1 MKFRLALLLAA
12 LLLAAP
18 VLPALAAAPEN
29 HEEHASQGAP
39 TELVFKWINFIVIF
53 GGGGYLAG
61 GLLKRKFAEMRQGIQ
76 NQIADARRQREDSQQ
91 RLAEIEQRLS
101 RLQQEIEAMRKEA
114 AANAA
119 AEKQRIRDAA
129 AREAQRLLATTRAEI
144 DSTAR
149 AARLEL
155 RAYAAHLAVTLAEQR
170 IQQQLSPQVQAALFQ
185 AALGELPAPA
195 RPGGERRA

>member
-1 MKFRLALLLAA
+1 MKLRLALLLAA

-18 VLPALAAAPEN
+18 LLPALAAAPKS
-29 HEEHASQGAP
+29 HDEHASQGAT
-39 TELVFKWINFIVIF
+39 TELIFKWMNFFVVF
-53 GGGGYLAG
+53 GGGAYFAG
-61 GLLKRKFAEMRQGIQ
+61 GLLKRKLAEMRRGIQ
-76 NQIADARRQREDSQQ
+76 NEIADARRQREESQQ
-91 RLAEIEQRLS
+91 RLAGIEERLA

-119 AEKQRIRDAA
+119 AEKQRIREAA

-155 RAYAAHLAVTLAEQR
+155 RAYAARLAVTLAEQR
-170 IQQQLSPQVQAALFQ
+170 IQQQLSPQAQAVLFQ
-185 AALGELPAPA
+185 AALGGFPAPA